1 MSSGIVAGTLTFGA
15 SIAGQIG
22 AGGSIGSSPDLPL
35 VRKVSITPIQQRIQ
49 AVNDDKTLAL
59 ALHGD
64 LNRIIGS
71 LVSQGNY
78 NADTI
83 QLIIDT
89 LAGLDI
95 IVKLVEAVAA
105 SQAATAKAQA
115 AIAAEQALINSYTD
129 PTVTMSAQT
138 QADGTVV
145 VTILNHSRVYAD
157 PAMTRVAVTGGT
169 LTGLAL
175 NSQYYVYYDD
185 PLRRGGVVTYQ
196 YTMDNTVAAQVNG
209 RHSLGGIAT
218 GGATDTDPIDGGGV
232 SPPGSSRVPPYKRL
246 STDDGNQPEQ

>member
-1 MSSGIVAGTLTFGA
+1 MAVSSGIVAGPLTFGA

-22 AGGSIGSSPDLPL
+22 AGGSIRSNPDLPL

-49 AVNDDKTLAL
+49 AVNDDKTLAK

-95 IVKLVEAVAA
+95 IVKRVEAVAA
-105 SQAATAKAQA
+105 SQAA
-115 AIAAEQALINSYTD
+115 IVAEQALINSYTD

-138 QADGTVV
+138 QADGTVT
-145 VTILNHSRVYAD
+145 VTIANHSRVYAD

-196 YTMDNTVAAQVNG
+196 YTMDNTVSAQVNG